1 MAFKGVGNR
10 NIRLALLRCDTHGY
24 WYGPFLA
31 KCDPALLV
39 RHNPVCHHYF
49 ADMGDPG
56 RLHSPHVPGFEIVRC
71 WDADFQQAKT
81 FAETFLGKPK
91 PCRTIQEATEGIDA
105 AFIADCSGDGHDH
118 VKLATPF
125 LKKGIPV
132 FMDKPFAPTYREC
145 CKLIDLAKA
154 NKTIIMSASLLEYNP
169 TAKLFR
175 KRFTE
180 IDPVTLVVAKGVGGA
195 GLAGVIHGIALV
207 RNLLGDGVESVQA
220 MGTTP
225 MAPGSAPELNSKKS
239 TVVENGHMVSPMR
252 YLELR
257 YKNGQQAIVINT
269 SIDTFPER
277 CDFYASAYSKGG
289 AIHSPAI
296 GDPEFLAGGEVIV
309 KLLRKM
315 LRSGKP
321 TVSYDSLREKIAIVE
336 AGRKSVKLGRPVY
349 LKEIMK

>member
-1 MAFKGVGNR
+1 
-10 NIRLALLRCDTHGY
+10 
-24 WYGPFLA
+24 
-31 KCDPALLV
+31 
-39 RHNPVCHHYF
+39 
-49 ADMGDPG
+49 
-56 RLHSPHVPGFEIVRC
+56 VRC
-71 WDADFQQAKT
+71 WDADYQRAQDFS
-81 FAETFLGKPK
+81 ETFRRKPK
-91 PCRTIQEATEGIDA
+91 PYRTVREATAGIDA

-145 CKLIDLAKA
+145 CKMIDLAKA
-154 NKTIIMSASLLEYNP
+154 NKTIIISASLLEYNP
-169 TAKLFR
+169 TLKLFR
-175 KRFTE
+175 KRFAE

-225 MAPGSAPELNSKKS
+225 MAPGLAPELNSTKS
-239 TVVENGHMVSPMR
+239 TVVENGDMVSPMR

-257 YKNGQQAIVINT
+257 YQNGQQALVINT

-277 CDFYASAYSKGG
+277 SDFYASAYSKGG

-309 KLLRKM
+309 KLFRKM
-315 LRSGKP
+315 LRTGKP
-321 TVSYDSLREKIAIVE
+321 TVSTDSLKEKIAVIE
-336 AGRKSVKLGRPVY
+336 AGRRSVKLGRPVY
-349 LKEIMK
+349 LKEVMK